1 MQSLKIQI
9 LILPVIFSMMGTAQA
24 CEPAAID
31 WEGFEQSYDLD
42 HNQSIDLR
50 EFQKVSNFAPYP
62 WPEDQHYQGEN
73 GKNAL
78 FKSLDQN
85 KDGQLSD
92 QELFEIYAL
101 LPNPCEGWPWH
112 K

>member
-42 HNQSIDLR
+42 HNQSIDLH

-62 WPEDQHYQGEN
+62 WPEGQHYQGEK

-78 FKSLDQN
+78 FKYLDQN
-85 KDGQLSD
+85 KDGLLSD

-112 K
+112 E